1 MNCKKCEGNIFIK
14 AGFVR
19 GLQRYKCKGCG
30 CHITETPHRGR
41 PLAQKLLALSLY
53 ASGLSI
59 TRIAHYFQVSPPAV
73 LRWIKVLG
81 TTLCPKPEP
90 QGLIISLELD
100 EMWHYV
106 KSKKTNSGFGRLMIL
121 MESDSLI
128 GSAGIV
134 IKPL

>member
-1 MNCKKCEGNIFIK
+1 MSCKKCDEKAFTK

-30 CHITETPHRGR
+30 AHFTETAPRGR
-41 PLAQKLLALSLY
+41 SMAQKLLALSLY

-59 TRIAHYFQVSPPAV
+59 NRIAHYFQVSPPAV
-73 LRWIKVLG
+73 LRWIKILG

-128 GSAGIV
+128 GNAGIV